1 MRRKHTFVDKNK
13 KGLLRQRRAVSLAE
27 LETPVELKETFFERL
42 SKFLPRSFVKRLE
55 ALSPLQY
62 ILIFL
67 CVACLCFLI
76 WFFCFEF
83 PSPIGNLHPSPGN
96 HLKEPTVAIRAS
108 FDRKFKPKDLN
119 LQIDGKKVE
128 PQTSK
133 GNKLETSVQL
143 GDGKHEAMV
152 TVNQGGLMGKRSSRW
167 NFFVDTKPPSL
178 EISSIKSSRSAGGS
192 KKISLSG
199 KTDNDASIKIEG
211 KTCKVEK
218 DGRFKTSIH
227 VPTWQSLKVISTDL
241 AGNSTSEYIVTQD
254 RTLAKG
260 IHVTMYKASS
270 DSDLDKLIGLV
281 ERTEL
286 NAMEI
291 DLKDE
296 SGEICFD
303 LANPTATEIKSSRKY
318 LDIDKCADKLRFKNI
333 YAICRIVTFKDPTLA
348 RAKPGLA
355 VRDPAG
361 GLWSKGEWVDPYS
374 KEVWDYNLD
383 VAAAA
388 ARAGFNEI
396 QFDYVRFPSDGD
408 VTECRYPSQDK
419 RTPKEVIEGFL
430 KEARRRLSPYNVFIS
445 ADLFGL
451 TASKQGEMG
460 IGQDVRMIA
469 RCVDYISPMV
479 YPSHYNPGEYKI
491 KNPEASPASIVSRS
505 LQDFKEQTK
514 GTSCSLR
521 PWLQDFTL
529 RVRYTPE
536 MVRSQI
542 EAAAGESVNEWLLW
556 NPNCNYTEA
565 ALKPAGATK
574 EKHQQESP
582 PPSPQKK

>member
-1 MRRKHTFVDKNK
+1 MRRKHTFVNKNK
-13 KGLLRQRRAVSLAE
+13 RGLLGQRRSVSFADT
-27 LETPVELKETFFERL
+27 ETPLELRETIFERL
-42 SKFLPRSFVKRLE
+42 SKFLPRGFVKRLE
-55 ALSPLQY
+55 TLSPLY
-62 ILIFL
+62 LILIFL
-67 CVACLCFLI
+67 CIACLCFLV

-83 PSPIGNLHPSPGN
+83 PSPIGNLYPSPGS
-96 HLKEPTVAIRAS
+96 HLKNPTVAVGAS
-108 FDRKFKPKDLN
+108 FDRKFKLKDLN
-119 LQIDGKKVE
+119 LQIDGKKVP
-128 PQTSK
+128 PQIFK
-133 GNKLETSVQL
+133 GDKLEAPIQL
-143 GDGKHEAMV
+143 GDGKYKVEL
-152 TVNQGGLMGKRSSRW
+152 TVNQGGLMGKRSSHW
-167 NFFVDTKPPSL
+167 SFFVDTKPPNL
-178 EISSIKSSRSAGGS
+178 KISSIKSSGTARGS

-218 DGRFKTSIH
+218 DGRFKISIQ
-227 VPTWQSLKVISTDL
+227 VPTWRSLKITSTDL
-241 AGNSTSEYIVTQD
+241 AGNSTSEYIVTQNK
-254 RTLAKG
+254 TLAKG

-296 SGEICFD
+296 AGEICFD
-303 LANPTATEIKSSRKY
+303 LANPTAAEIKSARKY
-318 LDIDKCADKLRFKNI
+318 LDVDECADKLRFKNI
-333 YAICRIVTFKDPTLA
+333 YAICRIVTFKDPALA
-348 RAKPGLA
+348 KAKPGLA

-374 KEVWDYNLD
+374 REVWNYNID
-383 VAAAA
+383 VAVAA

-396 QFDYVRFPSDGD
+396 QFDYVRFPSDGNI
-408 VTECRYPSQDK
+408 TECRYPSQDARK
-419 RTPKEVIEGFL
+419 PGEVIKGFL
-430 KEARRRLSPYNVFIS
+430 KEARERLAPYNVFVS

-460 IGQDVRMIA
+460 IGQDVHMIA
-469 RCVDYISPMV
+469 ECVDYISPMV

-491 KNPEASPASIVSRS
+491 KNPEASPADIVSKS
-505 LQDFKEQTK
+505 LRDFKKQIK

-521 PWLQDFTL
+521 PWLQDFSL

-542 EAAAGESVNEWLLW
+542 EATAAESIGEWLLW

-565 ALKPAGATK
+565 ALKPASATK
-574 EKHQQESP
+574 EKRQ
-582 PPSPQKK
+582 